1 MWWWQDILIDFVVD
15 LSNNNDYINIMI
27 IVDWLMKMRHMIS
40 LKLLD
45 IVKIAEVFTQNI
57 FKLHEL
63 SDTIISDCEDQFI
76 IIFWKMLCTWLEI
89 EAWFLITFHSEIND
103 QTKNTNIIMK

>member
-63 SDTIISDCEDQFI
+63 SDTIISDHENQFI
-76 IIFWKMLCTWLEI
+76 TIFWKTLCT
-89 EAWFLITFHSEIND
+89 
-103 QTKNTNIIMK
+103 